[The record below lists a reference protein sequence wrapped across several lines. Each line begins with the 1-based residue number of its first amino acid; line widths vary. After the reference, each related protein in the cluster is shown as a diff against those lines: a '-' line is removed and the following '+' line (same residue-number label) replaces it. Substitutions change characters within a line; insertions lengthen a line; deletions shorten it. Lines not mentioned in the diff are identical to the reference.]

1 MTEHHHETERPSV
14 WAETVGQVARRAEGA
29 RRSTPLN
36 AGSHAVLPS
45 EQEFISII
53 TPCFSLV
60 APVGMT
66 GEAQDIWLESAT
78 IALADIPVDLLRAGT
93 KAAMSTADH
102 PSKIVPAIIKE
113 VDRLRASHNRTASN
127 RVWEGADNAPN
138 VLPAPGGERPTSDEV
153 DAICKQFSVGRYSK
167 AADVTTGRP
176 APMSLD
182 PNRPCRKP
190 TRADY
195 LAMGISPDV
204 LDAIEA
210 EEAAKK
216 AAEKGI
222 AA

>member
-1 MTEHHHETERPSV
+1 M
-14 WAETVGQVARRAEGA
+14 WAETVGRVAHRAEKA
-29 RRSTPLN
+29 HLSTPLN

-45 EQEFISII
+45 EHEFISIL

-60 APVGMT
+60 APVGMSAD
-66 GEAQDIWLESAT
+66 AQDAWMESAT
-78 IALADIPVDLLRAGT
+78 LALSDIPVDLLRAGA

-113 VDRLRASHNRTASN
+113 VDRLRASHNRTAAN
-127 RVWEGADNAPN
+127 RVWGGADNAPN
-138 VLPAPGGERPTSDEV
+138 TLPAPGGERPTSDEV

-167 AADVTTGRP
+167 AADVATDRP

-195 LAMGISPDV
+195 LAMGVSADV

-216 AAEKGI
+216 RAEKGI

>member
-1 MTEHHHETERPSV
+1 MKTGNIEMDSGNLTAWEETGAVRPSERFTTSSIELPIDTKPCTD
-14 WAETVGQVARRAEGA
+14 ADRGRFANALGQCLA
-29 RRSTPLN
+29 
-36 AGSHAVLPS
+36 
-45 EQEFISII
+45 
-53 TPCFSLV
+53 LV
-60 APVGMT
+60 APMGMGQVERRT
-66 GEAQDIWLESAT
+66 WMEAAFASLRHLPMDVIEKGAKSAC
-78 IALADIPVDLLRAGT
+78 
-93 KAAMSTADH
+93 KTADH
-102 PSKIVPAIIKE
+102 PSKLIPAIIAVAE
-113 VDRLRASHNRTASN
+113 PEMAWRR
-127 RVWEGADNAPN
+127 RVKAPAPAEAA
-138 VLPAPGGERPTSDEV
+138 LPAPGGERPTSAEV

-195 LAMGISPDV
+195 LAMGISADV

-216 AAEKGI
+216 GAEKGI

>member
-14 WAETVGQVARRAEGA
+14 WAETVGRVAHRAEKA
-29 RRSTPLN
+29 HLSTPLN

-45 EQEFISII
+45 EHEFISIL

-60 APVGMT
+60 APVGMSAD
-66 GEAQDIWLESAT
+66 AQDAWMESAT
-78 IALADIPVDLLRAGT
+78 LALSDIPVDLLRAGA

-113 VDRLRASHNRTASN
+113 VDRLRASHNRTAAN
-127 RVWEGADNAPN
+127 RVWGGADNAPN
-138 VLPAPGGERPTSDEV
+138 TLPAPGGERPTSDEV

-167 AADVTTGRP
+167 AADVATDRP

-195 LAMGISPDV
+195 LAMGVSADV

-216 AAEKGI
+216 RAEKGI